1 MRKNYKWLKITMC
14 SVTLA
19 LVVAP
24 LSVFGEDK
32 EALTGEEPETSE
44 SKKINAEKLTT
55 PDPSEKK
62 SFREWFPAD
71 FRLALAAAQ
80 ALDSYTSWDV
90 SYEKLSTI
98 TGLRILA
105 DSNIDFEGIEN
116 LPNLE
121 SIDFSGSTGIT
132 DLSSLEEIPGLYG
145 LDLDGCGI
153 TSLDFLKYLPKLEYL
168 NIGNNAIQD
177 LTLLKEVPEL
187 MFLDFQNIQTT
198 DFSPIGDLTK
208 LSWLFG
214 DKNQITTLDFMKGL
228 SQLEHVTL
236 NKNKIEDITPLK
248 GLVKLDY
255 LQMEDNQIQDVTPLS
270 GLPKLRNLKL
280 LRNQITDIMPLAAVT
295 SLERLEVGIN
305 QITSVGSLASL
316 NNLKYLSVGA
326 NKLTDA
332 SFVNVLPDNVE
343 IWVQNNEITNIS
355 NVARFE
361 ERQNLNI
368 QSQYITL
375 STQYTNQDGM
385 MKVYNPIIDGGNRSV
400 TNIKPWS
407 HPNVP
412 GYYDAPKNQV
422 VFNELTGAEKVRFYF
437 DDSTGR
443 FSGTVYVPYTSVLN
457 QTVTFDSD
465 EASSQTPT
473 QSIFPGESVMEPTN
487 PTKLG
492 YDFLGW
498 FVGEGVSARLWNFQQ
513 DTMPNTPLTLQAKWE
528 KAIYTVGY
536 EGNGADPTSKLPE
549 ITPFSIG
556 DSPVMIAT
564 GEDIQRNGYTFIAWN
579 TKADGSG
586 TNYLPEETYDALDN
600 LVLYAIWE
608 KEIPSIVVPPVK
620 PIEPTNPVVPGIPVT
635 PIPPIS
641 PITEIP
647 IKGSEELSTSITR
660 IESGVSNALVSE
672 SSGSKAVTLPLTGDS
687 GGSLIWYSAV
697 FSVLGA
703 LVYLVRRKKN

>member
-14 SVTLA
+14 SLTLA

-32 EALTGEEPETSE
+32 EALTGEAPETSE

-62 SFREWFPAD
+62 TFREWFSDGRIAY
-71 FRLALAAAQ
+71 AAAQ
-80 ALDSYTSWDV
+80 ALNSYTTWDV
-90 SYEKLSTI
+90 SYEELTTI
-98 TGLRILA
+98 ESLHILGA
-105 DSNIDFEGIEN
+105 SDLDFGGIEN
-116 LPNLE
+116 LPNLGA
-121 SIDFSGSTGIT
+121 INFSGSKDLP
-132 DLSSLEEIPGLYG
+132 DLSPLQKLPELTR
-145 LDLDGCGI
+145 LDLGDCGL
-153 TSLDFLKYLPKLEYL
+153 TSLDFLKYFPKLGYL
-168 NIGNNAIQD
+168 NIENNAIED
-177 LTLLKEVPEL
+177 LTLLKEVPDL
-187 MFLDFQNIQTT
+187 KVLYFQNITAT
-198 DFSPIGDLTK
+198 DFSPIGNLTK
-208 LSWLFG
+208 LFWLSG
-214 DKNQITTLDFMKGL
+214 DKNQVTTLDFLEGL
-228 SQLEHVTL
+228 PQLEFVSL
-236 NKNKIEDITPLK
+236 NQNKIEDLTPLK
-248 GLVKLDY
+248 GHVKLDY
-255 LQMEDNQIQDVTPLS
+255 LLLEDNQIRDVTPLS
-270 GLPKLRNLKL
+270 DLPKLRNLKL

-407 HPNVP
+407 RPNVP
-412 GYYDAPKNQV
+412 GYYDATKNQV
-422 VFNELTGAEKVRFYF
+422 VFNELTGAEEVRFSF
-437 DDSTGR
+437 VDSTGR
-443 FSGTVYVPYTSVLN
+443 FSGTVFVPYTFALN

-465 EASSQTPT
+465 EASSQTPI
-473 QSIFPGESVMEPTN
+473 QSVFPGESVMEPTN

-513 DTMPNTPLTLQAKWE
+513 DTMPNESLILHSNWK
-528 KAIYTVGY
+528 KSVYTVTY
-536 EGNGADPTSKLPE
+536 EGNGADATSKLPE
-549 ITPFSIG
+549 VTPFSI
-556 DSPVMIAT
+556 DNSPILIAH
-564 GEDIQRNGYTFIAWN
+564 GEDMQRKGYTFIAWN
-579 TKADGSG
+579 TAADGSG
-586 TNYLPEETYDALDN
+586 ISYLSGENYDALEN
-600 LVLYAIWE
+600 LVLYATWE
-608 KEIPSIVVPPVK
+608 KEIPSIIVPPVK
-620 PIEPTNPVVPGIPVT
+620 PINPMNPPFPGSPVT
-635 PIPPIS
+635 PIV
-641 PITEIP
+641 PITVKP
-647 IKGSEELSTSITR
+647 IEEDSEKPSAPSTTAGPDISK
-660 IESGVSNALVSE
+660 
-672 SSGSKAVTLPLTGDS
+672 SSGSTTVKLPFTGDS
-687 GGSLIWYSAV
+687 RNLFMWYSGV
-697 FSVLGA
+697 LSVLGA
-703 LVYLVRRKKN
+703 TVYLVRRKKN